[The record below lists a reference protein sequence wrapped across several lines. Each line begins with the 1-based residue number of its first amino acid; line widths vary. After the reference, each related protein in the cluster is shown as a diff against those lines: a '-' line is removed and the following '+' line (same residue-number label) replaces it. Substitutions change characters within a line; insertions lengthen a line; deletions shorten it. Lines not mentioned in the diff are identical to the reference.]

1 MRDFKVW
8 TCVLEIKVVLPNF
21 PLMGQMNMKS
31 ETCCVQSHTNFK
43 YQTFQNNSLSCFLQ
57 MFEALK
63 GTSFDIFYIQFI
75 LMNRMFSIGIWETLV
90 RIEKLLQRL
99 VLHHIEWIRYK
110 KLFRFSE
117 SISKNLISWIGNV
130 SLKWLD

>member
-63 GTSFDIFYIQFI
+63 GSSFDIFYIQFI
-75 LMNRMFSIGIWETLV
+75 LMNRMFSIGMWETLV

-99 VLHHIEWIRYK
+99 VLHHIEWIRYEQ
-110 KLFRFSE
+110 LFLFLE
-117 SISKNLISWIGNV
+117 SISKNIISWIGNA
-130 SLKWLD
+130 SFKWLD